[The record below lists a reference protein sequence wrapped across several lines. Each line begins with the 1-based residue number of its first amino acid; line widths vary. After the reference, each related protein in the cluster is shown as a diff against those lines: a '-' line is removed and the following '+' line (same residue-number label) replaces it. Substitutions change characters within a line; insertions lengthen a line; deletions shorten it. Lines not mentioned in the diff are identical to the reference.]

1 VDRTELG
8 PAREY
13 ATEHGL
19 EPRGKRE
26 IGLEEFALYVYDPL
40 RNGLF
45 YLSSLSDIVAHV
57 AANKDATKKRGRAQ
71 ARMAGRRRLGV
82 GS

>member
-13 ATEHGL
+13 ASEHGL
-19 EPRGKRE
+19 EPRGQRPLVA
-26 IGLEEFALYVYDPL
+26 LEEFALYVYDPQ

-45 YLSSLSDIVAHV
+45 YFVTLSGIVAHV
-57 AANKDATKKRGRAQ
+57 AANKSSMRVTAKPRLS
-71 ARMAGRRRLGV
+71 GRRRLG
-82 GS
+82 SYS